1 MALNGHIEASS
12 RLSAFGGKADISQ
25 RSPGNLDFRVGVL
38 ALVGELYVA
47 DISVSPGLV
56 DARRSGRAVMPK

>member
-1 MALNGHIEASS
+1 
-12 RLSAFGGKADISQ
+12 LSAFGGKADISQ

-38 ALVGELYVA
+38 AFVGELYVA

-56 DARRSGRAVMPK
+56 DARRSGRVVMLK